1 MDKENERVPQR
12 AGIHRLKTKARVGAA
27 PPPFTAESS
36 AMKTV
41 LKTIDRI
48 SDWTGKIS
56 SFLILV
62 ITGVILFEIIARFI
76 FGKPTIWAFEIS
88 LSLYG
93 IYVAL
98 LGAYGLVTGA
108 HVNVDIL
115 YARFSPRTKAGVNLF
130 TWLIFFLWCG
140 ALVWMAWIRGWDS
153 VMIRESESTA
163 FGCPIYP
170 VKLSLAVGGSLLF
183 LQGVAGYIRDIYT
196 FVTGK
201 KID

>member
-1 MDKENERVPQR
+1 
-12 AGIHRLKTKARVGAA
+12 
-27 PPPFTAESS
+27 
-36 AMKTV
+36 MKSV
-41 LKTIDRI
+41 LKVIDSI

-56 SFLILV
+56 SFLIII
-62 ITGVILFEIIARFI
+62 ITGVILFEIIARYI
-76 FGKPTIWAFEIS
+76 FNRPTTWAFEIS

-98 LGAYGLVTGA
+98 LGAYVLVTGS

-130 TWLIFFLWCG
+130 SWLIFFLWCG
-140 ALVWMAWIRGWDS
+140 VIVWIGWIRGW
-153 VMIRESESTA
+153 ESLLIGERESTA

-170 VKLSLAVGGSLLF
+170 VKLSLAVGGSFLF
-183 LQGVAGYIRDIYT
+183 LQGLAVYVRNVYT
-196 FVTGK
+196 FVTGR

>member
-1 MDKENERVPQR
+1 
-12 AGIHRLKTKARVGAA
+12 
-27 PPPFTAESS
+27 
-36 AMKTV
+36 MKIV
-41 LKTIDRI
+41 LKVIDSI

-76 FGKPTIWAFEIS
+76 FAKPTIWAFEIS

-93 IYVAL
+93 VYVAL
-98 LGAYGLVTGA
+98 LGAYVLVTGG

-115 YARFSPRTKAGVNLF
+115 YARFSLRTRAGMNLF
-130 TWLIFFLWCG
+130 SWLIFFFWCG
-140 ALVWMAWIRGWDS
+140 ALVWTGWIRGWES
-153 VMIRESESTA
+153 LMIGERESTA
-163 FGCPIYP
+163 FACPIHP

-183 LQGVAGYIRDIYT
+183 LQGVAGYVRNIYT
-196 FVTGK
+196 FITGR

>member
-12 AGIHRLKTKARVGAA
+12 AGLHRLKPKVRVGQ
-27 PPPFTAESS
+27 PPPFTDESS
-36 AMKTV
+36 SMKTV
-41 LKTIDRI
+41 LTVIDSI

-56 SFLILV
+56 SFLIV
-62 ITGVILFEIIARFI
+62 IITGVILFEVIARYI
-76 FGKPTIWAFEIS
+76 FNAPTTWAFEIS

-98 LGAYGLVTGA
+98 LGAYVLVTGG

-115 YARFSPRTKAGVNLF
+115 YARLSPRTKAGVSLF
-130 TWLIFFLWCG
+130 SWLVFFLWCG
-140 ALVWMAWIRGWDS
+140 ALVWTGWIRGW
-153 VMIRESESTA
+153 ESLLIGERESTA

-170 VKLSLAVGGSLLF
+170 VKLSLAVGGSFLF
-183 LQGVAGYIRDIYT
+183 LQGLAGYIRNIYT
-196 FVTGK
+196 FITGK

>member
-1 MDKENERVPQR
+1 
-12 AGIHRLKTKARVGAA
+12 
-27 PPPFTAESS
+27 
-36 AMKTV
+36 MKTV

-98 LGAYGLVTGA
+98 LGAYVLVTGA
-108 HVNVDIL
+108 HVNVDLL

-153 VMIRESESTA
+153 LMIRESESTA

-183 LQGVAGYIRDIYT
+183 LQGVARYIRDIYT
-196 FVTGK
+196 FMTGK

>member
-1 MDKENERVPQR
+1 
-12 AGIHRLKTKARVGAA
+12 
-27 PPPFTAESS
+27 
-36 AMKTV
+36 MKRV

-88 LSLYG
+88 MTLYG
-93 IYVAL
+93 VYVAL
-98 LGAYGLVTGA
+98 LGAYVLVTGA

-130 TWLIFFLWCG
+130 TWLIFFIWCG
-140 ALVWMAWIRGWDS
+140 ALVWMAWIRGLDS
-153 VMIRESESTA
+153 LMIRESESTA

-170 VKLSLAVGGSLLF
+170 AKLSLAVGGSLLF

-196 FVTGK
+196 FMTGK

>member
-1 MDKENERVPQR
+1 MRNLIKV
-12 AGIHRLKTKARVGAA
+12 
-27 PPPFTAESS
+27 
-36 AMKTV
+36 
-41 LKTIDRI
+41 IDSI

-56 SFLILV
+56 SFFIII
-62 ITGVILFEIIARFI
+62 ITGVILFEIVARYI
-76 FGKPTIWAFEIS
+76 FNKPTTWAFEIS
-88 LSLYG
+88 LTLYG

-98 LGAYGLVTGA
+98 LGAYVLVTGS

-130 TWLIFFLWCG
+130 SWLIFFLWCG
-140 ALVWMAWIRGWDS
+140 ALVWTGWIRGWES
-153 VMIRESESTA
+153 LMIRESESTA

-183 LQGVAGYIRDIYT
+183 LQGLAGYIRNIYT
-196 FVTGK
+196 FITGR

>member
-1 MDKENERVPQR
+1 
-12 AGIHRLKTKARVGAA
+12 
-27 PPPFTAESS
+27 
-36 AMKTV
+36 MKIV
-41 LKTIDRI
+41 LKVIDRI

-56 SFLILV
+56 SFLIV
-62 ITGVILFEIIARFI
+62 IITGVILFEIIARYI
-76 FGKPTIWAFEIS
+76 FGKPTTWAFEIS
-88 LSLYG
+88 LALYG

-98 LGAYGLVTGA
+98 LGAYVLLTGG

-130 TWLIFFLWCG
+130 SWLIFFLWCG
-140 ALVWMAWIRGWDS
+140 ALVWTGWIKGWES
-153 VMIRESESTA
+153 LMIRESESTA

-183 LQGVAGYIRDIYT
+183 LQGLAGYVRNIYT
-196 FVTGK
+196 FVTGR